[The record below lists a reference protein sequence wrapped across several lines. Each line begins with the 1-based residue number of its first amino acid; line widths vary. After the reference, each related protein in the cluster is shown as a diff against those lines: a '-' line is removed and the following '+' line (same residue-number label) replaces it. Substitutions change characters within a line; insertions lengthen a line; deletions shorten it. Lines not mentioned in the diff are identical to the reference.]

1 MFHVKKKSL
10 KKNSRSLFLTVL
22 ETGESEIKVAA
33 RSGSGEGSLADCFK
47 AGAYS
52 LYLQIVE
59 GAMELSRISLQA
71 VPKTLPPSNIILGV
85 RISTYEFGR
94 A

>member
-1 MFHVKKKSL
+1 M
-10 KKNSRSLFLTVL
+10 
-22 ETGESEIKVAA
+22 AA

-59 GAMELSRISLQA
+59 GAMELSGISLQA

-85 RISTYEFGR
+85 RISTYEFGESIGIQTI
-94 A
+94 AFLPLASPSPCLSHMQNTFILCQ